1 MDENR
6 TLDVLKEAILLEKRG
21 RAFYQNVA
29 DQTENDAVKAFFGYM
44 AEEEKKHVAV
54 LSDQFRSFKDHQ
66 KFQAADLSE
75 DASDGVPDPVLSE
88 EIKMKIS
95 AADFEA
101 AAISAAMAMEKHAIK
116 FYSERAKS
124 APDLNE
130 KAVYAWLTDW
140 ERGHLRLLEGIEREL
155 TEKVWHDNQFWPF

>member
-29 DQTENDAVKAFFGYM
+29 DQTPNGAVKAFFVYM
-44 AEEEKKHVAV
+44 AEEEKKHVEI
-54 LSDQFRSFKDHQ
+54 LSEQFRAFESHQ
-66 KFQAADLSE
+66 KFQAADFSE
-75 DASDGVPDPVLSE
+75 DASDATPDRVLSE
-88 EIKMKIS
+88 EIKRKIS

-101 AAISAAMAMEKHAIK
+101 AAISAAMGMEERAIK
-116 FYSERAKS
+116 LYSERAKS
-124 APDLNE
+124 ASDPNE

-140 ERGHLRLLEGIEREL
+140 ERGHLRLLEGFEREL
-155 TEKVWHDNQFWPF
+155 TEKVWHDNRFWPF